1 MRKKARLKASLLR
14 ARIVAPMV
22 QPPISDG
29 AVVVEGGRVVAVGRW
44 RDLRGDGS
52 RPALDLGEVAVLPGL
67 VNTHCHLDYTNMAGE
82 LPPPRL
88 FTDWLKLITAT
99 KAGWDYADYAKSWLT
114 GAQMLVR
121 AGTTTVADIEAVPEL
136 LPEVLKA
143 TPLRVL
149 SFLEMIGITGRRS
162 PEAILNEAATRVELL
177 RAGGFAAGLS
187 PHAPYTTLP
196 ELLRLSA
203 QMARRRRW
211 RVVTHVA
218 ESALEFEMFAHGRG
232 EMFSWLQRG
241 ARDMSDCGLR
251 SPVEHL
257 EHCGLLGRN
266 LLAIH
271 ANYLAEGDVLLLA
284 KRRVSVAHCP
294 RSHFYFRHGPFPLD
308 RLLEAGVNVCLGT
321 DSLATVLK
329 PRGQSVELSLFD
341 EMRLMEQRQPWLS
354 PAQILEMATLNGA
367 RALGLSGQAGELSPR
382 SFADLIAIPFEG
394 RREGLMEAAVHHRGP
409 VSASLIRGRWALPP
423 PGMDEQ

>member
-1 MRKKARLKASLLR
+1 M
-14 ARIVAPMV
+14 
-22 QPPISDG
+22 
-29 AVVVEGGRVVAVGRW
+29 VEGVRVVSVGHW
-44 RDLRGDGS
+44 RDLRRDGS
-52 RPALDLGEVAVLPGL
+52 RQVLDLGEVAVLPGL
-67 VNTHCHLDYTNMAGE
+67 VNAHCHLDYTNMAGE

-88 FTDWLKLITAT
+88 FTDWLKLITTT
-99 KAGWDYADYAKSWLT
+99 KAGWTQADYAKSWLA

-121 AGTTTVADIEAVPEL
+121 TGTTTVADIEAVPEV
-136 LPEVLKA
+136 LPDVLKA

-162 PEAILNEAATRVELL
+162 PETILNEAASRVELL
-177 RAGGFAAGLS
+177 RAARFPAGLS

-196 ELLRLSA
+196 ELLRRSA

-232 EMFSWLQRG
+232 EMFSWLKRSG
-241 ARDMSDCGLR
+241 RDMSDCGMR
-251 SPVEHL
+251 SPVQHL
-257 EHCGLLGRN
+257 EHCGLLRRN

-271 ANYLAEGDVLLLA
+271 ANYLGEEDVVLLA

-294 RSHFYFRHGPFPLD
+294 RSHLYFRHGPFPLQ

-329 PRGQSVELSLFD
+329 PRGQSVELSLFE
-341 EMRLMEQRQPWLS
+341 EMRLMGERQPWLR

-367 RALGLSGQAGELSPR
+367 RALGLGGRAGELSPR
-382 SFADLIAIPFEG
+382 SFADLLAIPFEG
-394 RREGLMEAAVHHRGP
+394 RRGDLMEAAVHHRGP
-409 VSASLIRGRWALPP
+409 VSANLIRGRWAVP
-423 PGMDEQ
+423 PGGTKER